1 MAVNYVKFMRGT
13 LSAYDKLINKDDDTL
28 YFLSDN
34 DGKEGSLYLGTRLI
48 AGPDVSGATSLGELS
63 DILLTPGI
71 DYDAI
76 LMYDSIE
83 MKWRDYSFDALTFR
97 AANETLPGAA
107 GFVPAPAHQERH
119 MFLRGDGTWA
129 AAGAECQIFNNIKT
143 GVDQSHADALIQSTT
158 GFILNK
164 GDIAIVQD
172 FIIDGKYQYT
182 SYVYDGNEWC
192 ALDKEY
198 NAENIYLK
206 SNIDDLETSGKN
218 VVEAL
223 ELIVS
228 QMQDAIATDDVT
240 ITFDNNTLSLKDFGK
255 QFYRYVSATNEEPAH
270 YELQV
275 VNEDYPWSAGLEP
288 KVTNENGTLTLG
300 WYEPNLTNIEGI
312 NSAITVLQGDIN
324 TLTEK
329 VNNTYNKT
337 EIEEKIVAA
346 SHLKRKKV
354 NSKEEIDLAAADADQ
369 YIYMIPTGFE
379 GEDNKYDEYIIIETK
394 VVDDEG
400 IETVIKTIEK
410 VGTWEV
416 DLSQFATKEEVENL
430 DRGFKELDRRVGNLE
445 KIVVDGY
452 TDEAGEEIPGLTK
465 LMAVANKEI
474 TILTQRADKADKN
487 ITEGFKAVNA
497 KILTLNERADKAD
510 SKIIALQDNIKNL
523 DKTYVSIANFNAI
536 VGNMDS
542 LLERQVNIID
552 EINNINERLT
562 WEIIPES

>member
-13 LSAYDKLINKDDDTL
+13 LGAYDKLINKDDDTL

-34 DGKEGSLYLGTRLI
+34 DGKEGSLYLGTQLI

-63 DILLTPGI
+63 DILLTPGM

-76 LMYDSIE
+76 LMYDSVE

-97 AANETLPGAA
+97 AANETLPGAS
-107 GFVPAPAHQERH
+107 GFVPAPAHTERN

-143 GVDQSHADALIQSTT
+143 SIDQSHADALSQSTT

-182 SYVYDGNEWC
+182 SYIYDGDEWC

-198 NAENIYLK
+198 DAQNIYLK
-206 SNIDDLETSGKN
+206 SNINDLETSGKN
-218 VVEAL
+218 IIEAF
-223 ELIVS
+223 ELIVA
-228 QMQDAIATDDVT
+228 QMQDT
-240 ITFDNNTLSLKDFGK
+240 ITTDNTTIAFDNNILSLKDFGK
-255 QFYRYVSATNEEPAH
+255 QFYRYISATDEQPAH
-270 YELQV
+270 YELQI

-288 KVTNENGTLTLG
+288 KVTNENGILTLG

-312 NSAITVLQGDIN
+312 NSTITVLQGDIN
-324 TLTEK
+324 TLTNK
-329 VNNTYNKT
+329 VNNTYTKT
-337 EIEEKIVAA
+337 EVEEKIAA
-346 SHLKRKKV
+346 APHLKRKKV
-354 NSKEEIDLAAADADQ
+354 NSKEEIDLAAADSDQ
-369 YIYMIPTGFE
+369 YIYMVPTGFE
-379 GEDNKYDEYIIIETK
+379 GEDNKYDEYIVIETK
-394 VVDDEG
+394 IVDDEG
-400 IETVIKTIEK
+400 IETIIKAVEQ

-416 DLSQFATKEEVENL
+416 DLSQYATKTEIENL
-430 DRGFKELDRRVGNLE
+430 DQRVGKLDE
-445 KIVVDGY
+445 IIYGY
-452 TDEAGEEIPGLTK
+452 VNEAGEEIPGLTN

-474 TILTQRADKADKN
+474 AVLTQRADKADKN
-487 ITEGFKAVNA
+487 IIDGFKAVDA

-510 SKIIALQDNIKNL
+510 NKIIALEDNIKNF
-523 DKTYVSIANFNAI
+523 DKNYVSITNFNAV

-542 LLERQVNIID
+542 LLEQQINIID

-562 WEIIPES
+562 WGTIPESN